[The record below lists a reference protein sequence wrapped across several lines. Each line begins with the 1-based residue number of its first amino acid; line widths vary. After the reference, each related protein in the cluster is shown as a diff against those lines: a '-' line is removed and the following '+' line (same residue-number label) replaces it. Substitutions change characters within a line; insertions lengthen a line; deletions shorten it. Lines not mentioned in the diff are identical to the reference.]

1 MHHKVL
7 DKVTVYDGFFKIIK
21 LEITHELFS
30 GKMSK
35 SIVRELFE
43 RGHSVAI
50 LLHDVALKRVIL
62 VKQFRIG
69 AVNDENP
76 WLVELPAGMIEL
88 GETSEDVATRETQE
102 ETGLL
107 PTELHQIC
115 EYYNSAGGSSEK
127 TTIYYVQVDS
137 SEVAEFAGLTTEN
150 EDIKV
155 IAVPEQEFIASVKCG
170 EYKTSSLLIAG
181 HWFINSGH
189 AT

>member
-1 MHHKVL
+1 MHHEIL
-7 DKVTVYDGFFKIIK
+7 NKVTAYDGFFKIIK
-21 LEITHELFS
+21 LEIQYELFS
-30 GKMSK
+30 GAMSK

-50 LLHDVALKRVIL
+50 LLHDVALKRIIL
-62 VKQFRIG
+62 VKQFRVG

-76 WLVELPAGMIEL
+76 WLVELPAGMIEAN
-88 GETSEDVATRETQE
+88 EAPEDVATRESQE

-107 PTELHQIC
+107 PTKLHQIC

-137 SEVAEFAGLTTEN
+137 SNVAEFAGLATEN

-155 IAVPEQEFIASVKCG
+155 LAVPEQEFIASVKGG

-181 HWFINSGH
+181 HWFINSGY